1 MQSFC
6 VLNIPTI
13 KKKSKNMCVDYIL
26 CLHGRDASKQGLV

>member
-26 CLHGRDASKQGLV
+26 QGRDASKQGLV